1 MSRSPF
7 PPLLFAL
14 NIALLASSC
23 GGGSRSGSH
32 EIKYQGSTF
41 RLTKSY
47 ASFEDYKDDPN
58 NIDPREVPRI
68 ERLMTEVKIGPEFA
82 SWQDFAQQAFALTF
96 PGYGYGPGPS
106 VKSAS
111 RQFVVSMIEIP
122 KVSKDRWLVLEQTD
136 AGRMRVVDD
145 FVRPTPA
152 REDSAIMAIQFVDDE
167 LHYTNADGRVLRRT
181 VIHSSGAL
189 QPVRSSAASR

>member
-1 MSRSPF
+1 VSLSDEPSPF

-58 NIDPREVPRI
+58 TSIRAKFRE
-68 ERLMTEVKIGPEFA
+68 
-82 SWQDFAQQAFALTF
+82 
-96 PGYGYGPGPS
+96 
-106 VKSAS
+106 
-111 RQFVVSMIEIP
+111 
-122 KVSKDRWLVLEQTD
+122 
-136 AGRMRVVDD
+136 
-145 FVRPTPA
+145 
-152 REDSAIMAIQFVDDE
+152 
-167 LHYTNADGRVLRRT
+167 
-181 VIHSSGAL
+181 
-189 QPVRSSAASR
+189 SSA